1 LSEQLLKQ
9 GADPN
14 EILQVEGVAPMHIA
28 AGLSDSATQLLL
40 DYKGNPN
47 VSQALG
53 YPTAVFDKSRESDAR
68 DLVELVAGM
77 WKLHT
82 YKPEGHD
89 GETAFGSARK
99 FSKCECLDTIKSH
112 MSEELDSS
120 SSTMKDLLMKNTY
133 CMDVTSPDH
142 PYIDIKGRR
151 NDTLTSEESFLT
163 CTSHWDTCACGQQQ
177 NCPCL
182 NQNRNALRSIS
193 PKTDIGQED
202 KTKER
207 KSVRNSENYVYEV
220 FKDKKTSPRCS
231 PRPFYPVNLSDLMT
245 SDESFCP
252 ENNDV
257 LRQFSAMNLKS
268 TQNVRSS
275 IQTVRSPNQRKVFS
289 PPVALPSSLP
299 ANLSDLLTSDDS
311 FCAPSKP
318 SFAKSLSSLALKSPS
333 KKELVRQWHQQ
344 NFPSATDSCSST
356 LEQSGNSED
365 TELYDPYDDL
375 NKTLPYSID
384 TISLAS
390 TAEST
395 IHYWEDPDT
404 GNKLVEKHIL
414 SSFCGSSGCPSSNSI
429 CSQSTVDSQ
438 KTELYD
444 WKHYSH
450 KSDDINNVLSN
461 KEIHQ
466 KLKGLGDNPGPV
478 VLSTRQTYLA
488 RLKQLE
494 TNLQGGQLGIL
505 KKLPDYPSVL
515 LNSFEGHFDMVG
527 LREMEDDLFKVFNDK
542 SLSGTW
548 REGALKSSFNYL
560 LLDPRITQDLPN
572 RADNLGELETFKI
585 FVGAI
590 FYIGKGKRSRPY
602 CHLFEA
608 QSHMNNNLGKA
619 GKKVQHILD
628 IWNDGQ
634 GVVSLHCFQSVIP
647 VEAYT
652 REACMVDAIGLPRL
666 TNIKRG
672 DVYGPATSWSIK
684 NRQRFGV
691 FLLRK
696 ALQIFLGEGERQ
708 ISPGDIK
715 K

>member
-1 LSEQLLKQ
+1 MATAAQLFDALSKGDFGLSEDLLRQ

-14 EILQVEGVAPMHIA
+14 EVLPVEGVAPMHIA
-28 AGLSDSATQLLL
+28 AGLSDSATHLLL

-47 VSQALG
+47 VRSVEGTTPMHVACMWGKKDILI
-53 YPTAVFDKSRESDAR
+53 
-68 DLVELVAGM
+68 DLLQHGGDPFIKDE
-77 WKLHT
+77 
-82 YKPEGHD
+82 D

-99 FSKCECLDTIKSH
+99 FSDCVETIKSH
-112 MSEELDSS
+112 ISEELDSS
-120 SSTMKDLLMKNTY
+120 SSTMKDLLSRNTY

-151 NDTLTSEESFLT
+151 NDTLTSEDSFLT
-163 CTSHWDTCACGQQQ
+163 CTSHCDTCTCGKLQKS
-177 NCPCL
+177 PCL
-182 NQNRNALRSIS
+182 DHNRNAVGSNCS
-193 PKTDIGQED
+193 QTNFGQED
-202 KTKER
+202 MTKER
-207 KSVRNSENYVYEV
+207 ESVMNNENYVYEV
-220 FKDKKTSPRCS
+220 FKDQMTSPRCS

-252 ENNDV
+252 ENNDI
-257 LRQFSAMNLKS
+257 LRQFNAMNIK
-268 TQNVRSS
+268 
-275 IQTVRSPNQRKVFS
+275 SPNQRKVFS
-289 PPVALPSSLP
+289 PPVTLPSSLP
-299 ANLSDLLTSDDS
+299 ANLSDLLTSDES
-311 FCAPSKP
+311 FCPPSKP
-318 SFAKSLSSLALKSPS
+318 SFAKSLNSLALKSPS

-344 NFPSATDSCSST
+344 NFPLASDTCSST

-384 TISLAS
+384 TISLGS

-404 GNKLVEKHIL
+404 GNKLIEKHIL
-414 SSFCGSSGCPSSNSI
+414 SSFCGSSGRPSINNSI
-429 CSQSTVDSQ
+429 CSLSTVDSQ

-444 WKHYSH
+444 WKCYSH
-450 KSDDINNVLSN
+450 TSDDINNVLSN
-461 KEIHQ
+461 KEVRQ
-466 KLKGLGDNPGPV
+466 KLQSLGDNPGPV
-478 VLSTRQTYLA
+478 IPSTRQTYLS
-488 RLKQLE
+488 RLKHLE
-494 TNLQGGQLGIL
+494 TNVKCGQLGIL
-505 KKLPDYPSVL
+505 KKLPDYPTVL
-515 LNSFEGHFDMVG
+515 CNSFEGNFDVMG
-527 LREMEDDLFKVFNDK
+527 LREMEDDLIKVFNDK
-542 SLSGTW
+542 SLSSTW

-608 QSHMNNNLGKA
+608 QSHMNNNQGKA
-619 GKKVQHILD
+619 GSKVQHILD

-672 DVYGPATSWSIK
+672 DVYGPATSWSKK

-691 FLLRK
+691 FLLKK